1 MASAGFVHL
10 HGHSEY
16 SLLDG
21 ACRIGGMA
29 ELAAEQGMPA
39 LAITDHGN
47 LFGVIDH
54 YKTCQD
60 AGIKPIIGCEV
71 YVAIDSR
78 HLRQAAR
85 GLTHASNHLVLLA
98 KNDTGYRNL
107 TKLVSKGYLEGYYYN
122 PRIDKEIL
130 RQHAEGLICLSA
142 CVSGEIAH
150 LIQRE
155 GVSSQRNEPP
165 ASTWTSSATTTI

>member
-1 MASAGFVHL
+1 MASADFVHL

-21 ACRIGGMA
+21 GCRVSEMA
-29 ELAAEQGMPA
+29 ELAAEQDMPA
-39 LAITDHGN
+39 LALTDHGN
-47 LFGVIDH
+47 LFGVIGH
-54 YKTCQD
+54 YEACQD

-85 GLTHASNHLVLLA
+85 GLTHGSNHLVLLA

-107 TKLVSKGYLEGYYYN
+107 TKLVSKGYLEGLLLQS
-122 PRIDKEIL
+122 P
-130 RQHAEGLICLSA
+130 H
-142 CVSGEIAH
+142 
-150 LIQRE
+150 
-155 GVSSQRNEPP
+155 
-165 ASTWTSSATTTI
+165 